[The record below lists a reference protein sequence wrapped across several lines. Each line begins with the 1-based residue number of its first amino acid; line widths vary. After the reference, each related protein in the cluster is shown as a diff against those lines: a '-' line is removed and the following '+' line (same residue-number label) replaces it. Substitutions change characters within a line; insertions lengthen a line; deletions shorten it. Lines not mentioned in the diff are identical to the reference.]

1 MFVKVV
7 SKANDLWR
15 YCRAQYKPMEKRNLM
30 SYTLLVTYAVLAIG
44 VSFICSILEA
54 VLLSTSMSNVAM
66 MEAKQH
72 RFANLWKIFKTD
84 PERPLTAIL
93 TLNTIAHTV
102 GAIGVGTEVAR
113 LYAGSPELD
122 LIVGIASAF
131 LTLGVLL
138 FSEILPKTLGTIYSR
153 KLTTPAAF
161 LLQILIYGLIWIVF
175 PIQWAKKLFPIPD
188 QETVTRDELA
198 ALVDV
203 AEEEK
208 TIEADE
214 EKVIHNLLKLRD
226 ITVSDVMTPRVV
238 ITSVLDT
245 QTVGMVLDEM
255 PIMVHGR
262 LPVQGETIDD
272 IKGYVMRNQILMKAA
287 NDEHD
292 VTMGQLMRAIH
303 PVEPSHSVDKALDI
317 LLDHKEQ
324 ILIVKDEFG
333 GTTGIITM
341 EDIIETLLGR
351 EIVDETDQ
359 EGIAEGTTA
368 EDMREFAKQK
378 VDE

>member
-1 MFVKVV
+1 
-7 SKANDLWR
+7 
-15 YCRAQYKPMEKRNLM
+15 MEKRNPM

-54 VLLSTSMSNVAM
+54 VLLSTSKSNVAI

-72 RFANLWKIFKTD
+72 RFAKLWRTFKTD

-102 GAIGVGTEVAR
+102 GAIGVGSEVAR
-113 LYAGSPELD
+113 LYSTSPELD

-138 FSEILPKTLGTIYSR
+138 FSEILPKTLGSIYSR
-153 KLTTPAAF
+153 KLTTPTAF
-161 LLQILIYGLIWIVF
+161 LLQILIYGLFWIVI

-238 ITSVLDT
+238 LSSVLDT
-245 QTVGMVLDEM
+245 QTVKMVLDEM

-272 IKGYVMRNQILMKAA
+272 IQGYVMRNQILMKAA

-292 VTMGQLMRAIH
+292 VTMDQLMRPIH
-303 PVEPSHSVDKALDI
+303 PVGPGQSVDKALDI

>member
-15 YCRAQYKPMEKRNLM
+15 YCRAQYKSMEKRNLM

-72 RFANLWKIFKTD
+72 RFANLWRVFKTD

-113 LYAGSPELD
+113 LYAGSAELD
-122 LIVGIASAF
+122 LIVGVASAF

-161 LLQILIYGLIWIVF
+161 LLQILIYGLIWIVV

-226 ITVSDVMTPRVV
+226 ISVSDVMTPRVV
-238 ITSVLDT
+238 LSSVLDT
-245 QTVGMVLDEM
+245 QTVQMVLDEM

-272 IKGYVMRNQILMKAA
+272 VKGYVMRNQILMKAA

-292 VTMGQLMRAIH
+292 ITMNQLMRPIH
-303 PVEPSHSVDKALDI
+303 PVGPSQSVDTALDI
-317 LLDHKEQ
+317 LLDHREQ

>member
-1 MFVKVV
+1 
-7 SKANDLWR
+7 
-15 YCRAQYKPMEKRNLM
+15 MEKRHLM

-54 VLLSTSMSNVAM
+54 VLLSTSKSNVAI

-72 RFANLWKIFKTD
+72 RFANLWRTFKTD

-113 LYAGSPELD
+113 LYSGSPELD

-161 LLQILIYGLIWIVF
+161 LLQILIYGLIWIVM

-238 ITSVLDT
+238 ISSVLDT
-245 QTVGMVLDEM
+245 QTVEMVLDEM

-272 IKGYVMRNQILMKAA
+272 VKGYVMRNQILMKAA

-292 VTMGQLMRAIH
+292 VSMGQLMRPIH
-303 PVEPSHSVDKALDI
+303 PVRPSQSVDEALDI

>member
-1 MFVKVV
+1 
-7 SKANDLWR
+7 
-15 YCRAQYKPMEKRNLM
+15 M

-72 RFANLWKIFKTD
+72 RFANLWRTFRTD

-122 LIVGIASAF
+122 LIVGVASAF

-161 LLQILIYGLIWIVF
+161 LLQILIYGLIWIVV

-214 EKVIHNLLKLRD
+214 EKVIHNLLKLRE

-238 ITSVLDT
+238 ISSVLDT
-245 QTVGMVLDEM
+245 F
-255 PIMVHGR
+255 
-262 LPVQGETIDD
+262 
-272 IKGYVMRNQILMKAA
+272 
-287 NDEHD
+287 
-292 VTMGQLMRAIH
+292 
-303 PVEPSHSVDKALDI
+303 
-317 LLDHKEQ
+317 LLN
-324 ILIVKDEFG
+324 L
-333 GTTGIITM
+333 
-341 EDIIETLLGR
+341 
-351 EIVDETDQ
+351 
-359 EGIAEGTTA
+359 
-368 EDMREFAKQK
+368 
-378 VDE
+378 

>member
-1 MFVKVV
+1 
-7 SKANDLWR
+7 
-15 YCRAQYKPMEKRNLM
+15 MEKRNPM
-30 SYTLLVTYAVLAIG
+30 SYTLLVTYAVLAVG

-72 RFANLWKIFKTD
+72 RFANLWRVFKTD

-122 LIVGIASAF
+122 LIVGVASAF

-161 LLQILIYGLIWIVF
+161 LLQILIYGLIWIVI

-238 ITSVLDT
+238 ITSVIDT
-245 QTVGMVLDEM
+245 HNVGMVLDEM

-272 IKGYVMRNQILMKAA
+272 VKGYVMRNQILMKAA
-287 NDEHD
+287 NDEHEVMMD
-292 VTMGQLMRAIH
+292 ELMRPIH
-303 PVEPSHSVDKALDI
+303 PVGPSQSVDEALDI

>member
-7 SKANDLWR
+7 SKANGLCIK
-15 YCRAQYKPMEKRNLM
+15 CRAQYKPMEKRNLM

-54 VLLSTSMSNVAM
+54 VLLSTSMSNVAV
-66 MEAKQH
+66 MEAKKH

-122 LIVGIASAF
+122 FIVGVASAF

-138 FSEILPKTLGTIYSR
+138 FSEILPKTLGTIYAR
-153 KLTTPAAF
+153 KLTSPAAF
-161 LLQILIYGLIWIVF
+161 LLQILIYGLIWIVV

-198 ALVDV
+198 ALVDM

-226 ITVSDVMTPRVV
+226 ISVSEVMTPRVV

-245 QTVGMVLDEM
+245 HTVKMVLDDM

-272 IKGYVMRNQILMKAA
+272 VKGYVMRNQILMKAA

-292 VTMGQLMRAIH
+292 VTMDNLMRPIH
-303 PVEPSHSVDKALDI
+303 PVGPGQSVDEALDI

>member
-7 SKANDLWR
+7 SKANGLCIN
-15 YCRAQYKPMEKRNLM
+15 CRAQYKPMEKRNLM

-54 VLLSTSMSNVAM
+54 VLLSTSMSNVAV
-66 MEAKQH
+66 MEAKKH

-122 LIVGIASAF
+122 FIVGVASAF

-138 FSEILPKTLGTIYSR
+138 FSEILPKTLGTIYAR
-153 KLTTPAAF
+153 KLTSPAAF
-161 LLQILIYGLIWIVF
+161 LLQILIYGLIWIVV

-198 ALVDV
+198 ALVDM

-226 ITVSDVMTPRVV
+226 ISVSEVMTPRVV

-245 QTVGMVLDEM
+245 HTVEMVLDDM

-272 IKGYVMRNQILMKAA
+272 VKGYVMRNQILMKAA

-292 VTMGQLMRAIH
+292 VTMDNLMRPIH
-303 PVEPSHSVDKALDI
+303 PVGPGQSVDEALDI

>member
-7 SKANDLWR
+7 SKANGLWIN
-15 YCRAQYKPMEKRNLM
+15 CRAQYKPVEKRNLM

-44 VSFICSILEA
+44 VSCICSILEA
-54 VLLSTSMSNVAM
+54 VLLSTSMSNVAV
-66 MEAKQH
+66 MEAKKH
-72 RFANLWKIFKTD
+72 RFANLWKAFKTD

-113 LYAGSPELD
+113 IYATSSELD
-122 LIVGIASAF
+122 YIVGVASAF

-138 FSEILPKTLGTIYSR
+138 FSEILPKTLGTIYAR
-153 KLTTPAAF
+153 KLTSPAAF
-161 LLQILIYGLIWIVF
+161 LLQILIYGLIWIVV

-226 ITVSDVMTPRVV
+226 ISVSEVMTPRVV

-245 QTVGMVLDEM
+245 HTVGMVLHDM

-272 IKGYVMRNQILMKAA
+272 VKGYVMRNQILMKAA

-292 VTMGQLMRAIH
+292 VTMDYLMRPMH
-303 PVEPSHSVDKALDI
+303 PVGPSQSVDEALDI

-359 EGIAEGTTA
+359 EGIVEGTTA

>member
-1 MFVKVV
+1 
-7 SKANDLWR
+7 
-15 YCRAQYKPMEKRNLM
+15 M

-44 VSFICSILEA
+44 VSFLCSILEA
-54 VLLSTSMSNVAM
+54 VLLSTSISNVAM
-66 MEAKQH
+66 MEAKKQ
-72 RFANLWKIFKTD
+72 RFANLWRVFKTD

-102 GAIGVGTEVAR
+102 GAIGVGTEVAK

-122 LIVGIASAF
+122 LIVGVASAI

-138 FSEILPKTLGTIYSR
+138 FSEILPKTLGTLYSKR
-153 KLTTPAAF
+153 LATPAAF
-161 LLQILIYGLIWIVF
+161 LLQILIYGLIWIVA
-175 PIQWAKKLFPIPD
+175 PIQWTKKLFPTPE
-188 QETVTRDELA
+188 QETVTRDELV

-226 ITVSDVMTPRVV
+226 IKVSEVMTPRVV
-238 ITSVLDT
+238 ITSVIDT
-245 QTVGMVLDEM
+245 YTVQQVLEEM

-272 IKGYVMRNQILMKAA
+272 VKGFVLRNQILMSAA

-292 VTMGQLMRAIH
+292 VKMVELMRDIQ
-303 PVEPSHSVDKALDI
+303 PVGPTQSVDEALDI

-351 EIVDETDQ
+351 EIVDETDL

-378 VDE
+378 KEE

>member
-1 MFVKVV
+1 
-7 SKANDLWR
+7 
-15 YCRAQYKPMEKRNLM
+15 M

-44 VSFICSILEA
+44 VSFLCSILEA
-54 VLLSTSMSNVAM
+54 VLLSTSVSNVAV
-66 MEAKQH
+66 MEAKKQ
-72 RFANLWKIFKTD
+72 RFANLWRLFKND

-102 GAIGVGTEVAR
+102 GAIGVGTEVAK
-113 LYAGSPELD
+113 LYAGSTELD
-122 LIVGIASAF
+122 LIVGIASAI

-138 FSEILPKTLGTIYSR
+138 FSEILPKTLGTLYSKR
-153 KLTTPAAF
+153 LATPAAF
-161 LLQILIYGLIWIVF
+161 LLQILIYGLIWIVV
-175 PIQWAKKLFPIPD
+175 PIQWAKKLFPTPE
-188 QETVTRDELA
+188 QETVTRDELV

-238 ITSVLDT
+238 ITSVIDT
-245 QTVGMVLDEM
+245 YTVQQVLDEM

-272 IKGYVMRNQILMKAA
+272 IKGYVLRNQILMKAA
-287 NDEHD
+287 NDEHE
-292 VTMGQLMRAIH
+292 VTMVQLLRDIQ
-303 PVEPSHSVDKALDI
+303 PVGPHQSVDEALDI

-378 VDE
+378 KEE

>member
-1 MFVKVV
+1 MYEKVV
-7 SKANDLWR
+7 SKASGPWR
-15 YCRAQYKPMEKRNLM
+15 YCRAQPKPVENRNSM

-44 VSFICSILEA
+44 VSFLCSILEA
-54 VLLSTSMSNVAM
+54 VLLSTSASHVAM
-66 MEAKQH
+66 MEAKKQ
-72 RFANLWKIFKTD
+72 RFANLWKMFKTD

-102 GAIGVGTEVAR
+102 GAIGVGTEVAK
-113 LYAGSPELD
+113 LYAGSPKLD
-122 LIVGIASAF
+122 LFVGVASAI

-138 FSEILPKTLGTIYSR
+138 FSEILPKTLGTLYSKR
-153 KLTTPAAF
+153 LTTPAAF
-161 LLQILIYGLIWIVF
+161 LLQFLIYGLIWIVI
-175 PIQWAKKLFPIPD
+175 PIQWAKKLFPTPE

-214 EKVIHNLLKLRD
+214 EKVIHNLLRLRD

-238 ITSVLDT
+238 LSSVIDT
-245 QTVGMVLDEM
+245 QTVQQVLEDT

-272 IKGYVMRNQILMKAA
+272 VKGYVLRNQILMKAA

-292 VTMGQLMRAIH
+292 VTMEQLMLTMQ
-303 PVEPSHSVDKALDI
+303 PVGPSQSVDEALDI